1 MSSFSIMAT
10 ARAVPEKIVTN
21 DDLSKIMDT
30 SDEWISRRTGIKE
43 RRIATTE
50 TTTSLCT
57 QVAEQLLAKTHISAA
72 ELDFIIVGTM
82 SSDYQTPATASAV
95 QGQIGAHHAIAF
107 DVNAACSGFVYG
119 SYILNSLLAT
129 RPNALGIIIGGEQ
142 LSKFINWQD
151 RTTAVLFG
159 DGAGGALVSN
169 QGSGKILA
177 ADLQNFGE
185 KGDCLLAGHLTGNG
199 QFGQVKDTA
208 DKYFHMDGRQV
219 FNFATKNVPV
229 SIQQAVDEAGIQLSD
244 IKYFVLHQA
253 NARIIQ
259 RVAHKMGLSIE
270 KFPINIDRYG
280 NTAAASEPIL
290 LSEMAEN
297 GLISRGDIIAL
308 SGFGGGLTTGTIILK
323 Y

>member
-1 MSSFSIMAT
+1 MSSFSIIAT

-43 RRIATTE
+43 RRIATRE

-57 QVAEQLLAKTHISAA
+57 QVAQQLLQKAHVSAA
-72 ELDFIIVGTM
+72 DLDFIIVGTM

-95 QGQIGAHHAIAF
+95 QGKIGAQRAIAF

-129 RPNALGIIIGGEQ
+129 RSNAMGIIIGGEQ
-142 LSKFINWQD
+142 LSKLINWQD

-169 QGSGKILA
+169 QGNGKILA
-177 ADLQNFGE
+177 SNLQNFGE
-185 KGDCLLAGHLTGNG
+185 KGDCLLAGHLTSDS
-199 QFGQVKDTA
+199 QFGQAEDTT
-208 DKYFHMDGRQV
+208 DKYFHMEGRQV
-219 FNFATKNVPV
+219 FNFATKNVPL
-229 SIQQAVDEAGIQLSD
+229 SIQKATDDAGIQLSD

-259 RVAHKMGLSIE
+259 RVAHKMGLSID
-270 KFPINIDRYG
+270 KFPININRYG

-290 LSEMAEN
+290 LSEMVEN

>member
-229 SIQQAVDEAGIQLSD
+229 SIQHAVDDAGIQLSD

-259 RVAHKMGLSIE
+259 RVAHKMGLSID

-297 GLISRGDIIAL
+297 GLISRGDVIAL